1 MEQGQEQSAR
11 GQATTEKRVKVATI
25 QIQFMAESDQDAIAV
40 KAKINDALAERP
52 NVRVNFTI
60 VDQHGPRA

>member
-1 MEQGQEQSAR
+1 MDNAR
-11 GQATTEKRVKVATI
+11 GNAANEMATTENRVKVATI

>member
-1 MEQGQEQSAR
+1 METGQDQTGS
-11 GQATTEKRVKVATI
+11 GQATTEKRVKVATL
-25 QIQFMAESDQDAIAV
+25 QIQFMVESDQDAIAV

-60 VDQHGPRA
+60 VDQHGPR